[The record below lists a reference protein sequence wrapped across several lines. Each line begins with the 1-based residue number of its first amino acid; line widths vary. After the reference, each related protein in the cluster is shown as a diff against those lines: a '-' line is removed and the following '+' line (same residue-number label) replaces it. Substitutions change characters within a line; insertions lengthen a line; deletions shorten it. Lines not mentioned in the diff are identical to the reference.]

1 MSQEL
6 KRGQRGNFEFIGN
19 IEFNK
24 EDFSRDR
31 KSAKNPDWTYSMLN
45 FYICNG
51 ENKIRISLSE
61 GYSSNSKL
69 YKMTKED
76 NETIIIDFK
85 DRMIPTIMDKVADFS
100 KFRIGIEKTDVTARD
115 EDGNIIMENG
125 EPKTYK
131 GWKYVD
137 YISAYDFVNHLGQI
151 LTEKPNMR
159 VRIKGSVTYSLYD
172 NKVQT
177 KYNINNFYIL
187 TEEDKFEDKMYV
199 KQEVLIDKDSLSE
212 AKPEEIDGIFKAKIK
227 AYTYQYVNKNE
238 RALIPFNMYYVFEK
252 VETDKVHKYLKGL
265 FAIKD
270 DRIRRITLEGTPF
283 TGKVYQSVAVE
294 LDNVSDDLKA
304 FLGDD
309 YNIDDVKEQLAK
321 SHYSS
326 VVYVNEF
333 RLHLVPPIIKNEES
347 GKIELNI
354 SDNEFTKEDLMNLK
368 IEEKTETKKTTKP
381 KETMIETDEIADLD
395 DFFSDDDDDSLPF

>member
-85 DRMIPTIMDKVADFS
+85 DRMIPAIMDKVADFS
-100 KFRIGIEKTDVTARD
+100 KFRIGIEKTDVPVRD
-115 EDGNIIMENG
+115 EDDNIIMENG

-137 YISAYDFVNHLGQI
+137 YISSYDFVNHLGQI

-187 TEEDKFEDKMYV
+187 TEEDKFEDKIYV

-212 AKPEEIDGIFKAKIK
+212 VKPEEIDGIFKAKIK
-227 AYTYQYVNKNE
+227 AHTYQYVNKNE
-238 RALIPFNMYYVFEK
+238 RALIPLNMYYVFKKEEEDTVK
-252 VETDKVHKYLKGL
+252 KYLKGL
-265 FAIKD
+265 FTIKED
-270 DRIRRITLEGTPF
+270 KIRRITLEGTPF

-347 GKIELNI
+347 GKIELNM

-381 KETMIETDEIADLD
+381 KETIIETDEIADLD
-395 DFFSDDDDDSLPF
+395 DFFSDDDDSLPF

>member
-1 MSQEL
+1 MTKNTKEL
-6 KRGQRGNFEFIGN
+6 KKGQKGIFDFVGN

-24 EDFSRDR
+24 EDFTRDR
-31 KSAKNPDWTYSMLN
+31 KSAKNSDWTYSMLN

-51 ENKIRISLSE
+51 ENKVRISLSE

-69 YKMTKED
+69 YKITKED
-76 NETIIIDFK
+76 NETIVIDFK
-85 DRMIPTIMDKVADFS
+85 DRMIPVIVDKVADFS
-100 KFRIGIEKTDVTARD
+100 KFRIGIEKTDIPARD
-115 EDGNIIMENG
+115 EDGNVIIENG
-125 EPKTYK
+125 ETKTYK

-187 TEEDKFEDKMYV
+187 TEEDKIEDKIYV

-212 AKPEEIDGIFKAKIK
+212 AKHEEIDGIFKAKIK

-238 RALIPFNMYYVFEK
+238 RALIPFNMCYVFEK
-252 VETDKVHKYLKGL
+252 VEEDKVHKCLKGL

-321 SHYSS
+321 SNYSS

-347 GKIELNI
+347 GKIELNM

-368 IEEKTETKKTTKP
+368 VEEKTETKKT
-381 KETMIETDEIADLD
+381 KETIIETDEVADLD
-395 DFFSDDDDDSLPF
+395 DFFSNDDDSLPF